1 MRHRSSTSARR
12 ASASGERPGR
22 RVRDRGRHFPSPGL
36 RPRRRRV
43 ETRSGD
49 MAVTDVAPG
58 MRADERMRRA
68 GLLRRLL
75 NRPELGAAGGVVI
88 VWAIFAVIA
97 GDRGFLGTSGT
108 ASYLEVASELGILA
122 VPVSLLMIAG
132 EFDLSIGSI
141 VGASGMAF
149 ALLIGFLNGLVVV
162 KTKLPSFIVTLAS
175 LFIFRGVTIAVTRR
189 ITGRTELGGIDI
201 SSVRVLFAGHI
212 GAYSA
217 SILWWLGIAVL
228 ATWVLLRT
236 RVGNW
241 IFGSGGAAEAARNI
255 GVPVNRVKIGLFM
268 TTAFAGCL
276 LAIIDLVK
284 FASADVLRGTQL
296 EFQAIIAVVIGGTL
310 LTGGYGSAG
319 GAVFGALI
327 FGMVQQGIVITGV
340 DADWFQVFLGGML
353 ILAVLVNSY
362 IRRKAAEARR

>member
-1 MRHRSSTSARR
+1 
-12 ASASGERPGR
+12 
-22 RVRDRGRHFPSPGL
+22 
-36 RPRRRRV
+36 
-43 ETRSGD
+43 

-132 EFDLSIGSI
+132 EFDLSIGSV
-141 VGASGMAF
+141 VGASGMAIALLDVQYHWPLWAAILAAVAF
-149 ALLIGFLNGLVVV
+149 SLLIGFLNGLVVV
-162 KTKLPSFIVTLAS
+162 KTRLPSFIVTLAS

-268 TTAFAGCL
+268 TTAFARCL

-310 LTGGYGSAG
+310 LTGGYGSAV